1 MDDKTS
7 SEKDAFYRVMPS
19 DGDLIRN
26 LHQLYHSVCDEPVP
40 EYLLELL
47 QRLPRQAV

>member
-1 MDDKTS
+1 MDHKTS
-7 SEKDAFYRVMPS
+7 SEKHALYRIMPN

-40 EYLLELL
+40 DYLLDLL
-47 QRLPRQAV
+47 QRLPK